1 MAVKIVTDSTA
12 DLPTDLA
19 RELDIT
25 VVPLNIHFGQESF
38 LDGVD
43 LGSDEFFERLIR
55 GPQLPTTSQPSPGVF
70 ADVYR
75 GLVDAGDQVLS
86 IHISELLSGTLNS
99 ATQAKGQLGDAPIE
113 VLDSLQVSMGLGLV
127 VTAAAQAAK
136 GGASMAETIQT
147 TRELLPQTQVF
158 ALLDTLE
165 YLQRGGRIGK
175 VRAIIGSLLRV
186 RPMITVYDGV
196 PQSLAVVRSRSQGL
210 QRLVDIAEDRAPLKQ
225 AAVIY
230 STNAEE
236 AEELAQRLTPFL
248 SEGRV
253 IKGQFGPV
261 LGTYVGPGAVG
272 IGIQSEKTGHSNRT

>member
-136 GGASMAETIQT
+136 GKRI
-147 TRELLPQTQVF
+147 
-158 ALLDTLE
+158 LE
-165 YLQRGGRIGK
+165 K
-175 VRAIIGSLLRV
+175 
-186 RPMITVYDGV
+186 
-196 PQSLAVVRSRSQGL
+196 
-210 QRLVDIAEDRAPLKQ
+210 
-225 AAVIY
+225 
-230 STNAEE
+230 
-236 AEELAQRLTPFL
+236 
-248 SEGRV
+248 
-253 IKGQFGPV
+253 
-261 LGTYVGPGAVG
+261 
-272 IGIQSEKTGHSNRT
+272 